1 MSDEKSSSSTSNSSS
16 EQKAEKKEAE
26 GQKESQ
32 KDVQAKDSK
41 EKSEE
46 KEKEETSSKKEDT
59 KAQDNKEKSD
69 EKGDQKDEK
78 KDDHA
83 KEKKEHKEGKQ
94 RSEKQGKKPRHAE
107 WPKTGD
113 FSGWLNKHNHGFV
126 SKIQKRYFV
135 LKNEAL
141 YYYHDSEGRR
151 PGRHELPLTDAVVID
166 KSTKKHFG
174 FMLKLKKDVHPSNW
188 YFIAE
193 SYDSLQAWLKALQ
206 KWVQKSPKKTE
217 KKSDTEE
224 KKDTSKEEKKSSE
237 AERKDSAS
245 SSSAEKQDDKKE
257 ESKKDESKK
266 EESKKDQSKEE
277 SKKDESKKEESKKD
291 QSKEESKK
299 DESEKEDSKETSS
312 KDNPKGD
319 SNPKSEAPK
328 ESEANASNTKVE
340 GAGLKSGT
348 VAEVSAFTIQ
358 CVKGGVGDKLKAELV
373 PEADP
378 NAKVPVKIEDKGGG
392 LYEAKFTPQRAGPH
406 VLHVMFADRHVVGS
420 PFAVTISSLPPSAK
434 HSKLSGD
441 LNSWKEKVVS
451 TFQVTAHDKTGAKVT
466 QGGAQLKFELKKAKK
481 EAKKEE
487 SSSSSSS
494 SDKEY
499 ASFHVADNNNGTYT
513 VTVTPSKDGHF
524 LLHVWMNGEE
534 IEGSPFTVNIAK
546 ESKSQPSKE
555 QPKAEAPKEETKSEA
570 PKEET
575 KGEELN
581 PFPRLLRVSGKG
593 QNITISLVPLSNT
606 SLNSSEVFILDTYDK
621 LIQWIGSGSGIFLRN
636 KASQICRVIDDER
649 ASKAEI
655 SVHNEG
661 DRDLGLFWRILGGE
675 ITPSKENP
683 TPGDLPHLL
692 KISDESGKM
701 TFTSVAKGVNVFKKS
716 MLNSNDTFIFDTGF
730 EIFVWEGK
738 KSNKDEKK
746 FAAQAARSYVQQY
759 KRPANIK
766 ITRCMEGGENKVFN
780 SFFT

>member
-245 SSSAEKQDDKKE
+245 SSSAEKQDDK
-257 ESKKDESKK
+257 
-266 EESKKDQSKEE
+266 KEE